1 MASSISVVVVGV
13 PGAGREGL
21 VWLGWMVML
30 GAGPS
35 REARRRLFLPRAIF
49 AECTVSWV
57 CWI

>member
-1 MASSISVVVVGV
+1 
-13 PGAGREGL
+13 L